1 MKSRGGL
8 TYGRGVTEFERNL
21 WICSMHRYAGIH
33 IASGDLTSQLHRTS
47 EQHFEFNGSRVRRDN
62 ADLQKHLILLVLVGH
77 LYEIIRLE

>member
-8 TYGRGVTEFERNL
+8 TCGRGVTEFERNL

-33 IASGDLTSQLHRTS
+33 ITSGDLTSQLHRTS
-47 EQHFEFNGSRVRRDN
+47 EQHFELKGSRVRRDN